1 MNLLVHGVQE
11 VHIAL
16 GGQEIHTALEVHEVL
31 GARRMEIR
39 NLGALGCH
47 KRQNCAL
54 HGFP

>member
-11 VHIAL
+11 VRIAL
-16 GGQEIHTALEVHEVL
+16 GGQEIHTALEVL
-31 GARRMEIR
+31 GARRMEIQ
-39 NLGALGCH
+39 NLGGLGCH